1 MRYANGWKLI
11 GLIMVGL
18 QLAACGSPPPPEPE
32 SSPAIIEPIEGTD
45 LNRVILTEDGVH
57 RIGIVTVAVRATQ
70 VSGAAR
76 EIIPYDAVLYD
87 AQGTA
92 WTYTNPAP
100 LTYVRHQIE
109 VDSIANDMA
118 VIADDLPPDTTVV
131 TVGASELFGAEFEF
145 GE

>member
-1 MRYANGWKLI
+1 
-11 GLIMVGL
+11 
-18 QLAACGSPPPPEPE
+18 
-32 SSPAIIEPIEGTD
+32 
-45 LNRVILTEDGVH
+45 
-57 RIGIVTVAVRATQ
+57 
-70 VSGAAR
+70 
-76 EIIPYDAVLYD
+76 VLYD